1 MAVKACWLS
10 WHCPFKI
17 INDFCK
23 MPYMKTV
30 RAGIL
35 DDEISNIEILKR
47 ILFDC
52 ENVEVVWTADNL
64 DDALANM
71 DSKRVDVVFMDI
83 QLPPYTSFELLPK
96 ISNLNFEI
104 VFVTAYQEYAVR
116 ALKMAAMDYIL
127 KPFKAADI
135 INAIEKVRSKQN
147 KFGEITGLIKN
158 YLGNMPENFSK
169 IVVHV
174 ADGYD
179 IVDINKIMYI
189 EALDSYSKIKL
200 TGNITYVASRSL
212 KEFEEMLT
220 EKGFYR
226 VHKSYLINV
235 RHMIKIV
242 KGVNASIIMTDNAS
256 IPISA
261 RKKEVFFEE
270 LKGVISF

>member
-1 MAVKACWLS
+1 
-10 WHCPFKI
+10 
-17 INDFCK
+17 
-23 MPYMKTV
+23 MKTV

-35 DDEISNIEILKR
+35 DDELSNIEILKA
-47 ILFDC
+47 ILLDL
-52 ENVEVVWTADNL
+52 ENVEVVWTSDNL
-64 DDALANM
+64 DDALTNIE
-71 DSKRVDVVFMDI
+71 KEKVDVVFMDV

-96 ISNLNFEI
+96 IPNINFEI

-127 KPFKAADI
+127 KPFKASDI
-135 INAIEKVRSKQN
+135 HAAIEKVRNKQT
-147 KFGEITGLIKN
+147 KYGELTGLVKN
-158 YLGNMPENFSK
+158 YFNSSPENFSK

-174 ADGYD
+174 SDGYD

-189 EALDSYSKIKL
+189 EALDSYSKLKL
-200 TGNITYVASRSL
+200 SGNQTYVASRSL
-212 KEFEEMLT
+212 KDFEEMLT

-242 KGVNASIIMTDNAS
+242 KGVGASIIMTDGAS

-261 RKKEVFFEE
+261 RKKDVFFEE